1 MVLMKFMKT
10 QFADNIFSLP
20 PVMRDIPVMLIEKTM
35 RNYMPFQLT
44 AVLKAYRAERHVP
57 IIYLA

>member
-1 MVLMKFMKT
+1 
-10 QFADNIFSLP
+10 
-20 PVMRDIPVMLIEKTM
+20 MLIEKTM